1 MKSWGDYS
9 VGEVWHLNTENNQIW
24 GLFCDYSC
32 SPVSASQHCKFPVKK
47 RYENLGER
55 GEEEVYLFLVLL
67 GRTIL
72 ATESLLLVSPVPS
85 CPYLFQPKD
94 QRTLPWQLGCDY
106 DDDNDDDDDGGD
118 HLGETDSMPRP
129 TADVNH
135 RALRLVLSPGTELES
150 EASTCLS

>member
-1 MKSWGDYS
+1 MTIA
-9 VGEVWHLNTENNQIW
+9 VPQ
-24 GLFCDYSC
+24 
-32 SPVSASQHCKFPVKK
+32 SPHRSIANFLKKK

-94 QRTLPWQLGCDY
+94 QRTLP
-106 DDDNDDDDDGGD
+106 
-118 HLGETDSMPRP
+118 
-129 TADVNH
+129 
-135 RALRLVLSPGTELES
+135 
-150 EASTCLS
+150 